1 VVINQV
7 VSGTGNYGYNAAN
20 DTYGD
25 LLEMGVVDP
34 TKVTKTALI
43 NAASIAGLLL
53 TTDCTINEI
62 KEDKPAP
69 AHPGMDMGM

>member
-7 VSGTGNYGYNAAN
+7 ASGTGNFGYNAAN

-43 NAASIAGLLL
+43 NAASIASLLL

-62 KEDKPAP
+62 KEDKPS
-69 AHPGMDMGM
+69 AHPGMEMGM